1 MNKKALGPK
10 IKIIPSESG
19 DGDGASGGV
28 SASGSL
34 LSKPLKVSRPR
45 VEPLPPRN
53 TAFIS
58 VESLQKK
65 PKVAETKKISENKEE
80 KMSEG
85 ALASMVPTATAPTA
99 AAVDDAPAAGVKSWE
114 DWLAP
119 LGSTEKK
126 QQQQG
131 GGSSKKKA
139 RRR

>member
-1 MNKKALGPK
+1 MNKKTLGPR
-10 IKIIPSESG
+10 ITIIPSESG
-19 DGDGASGGV
+19 DGVSGGI
-28 SASGSL
+28 SASCSL
-34 LSKPLKVSRPR
+34 DGVLKVSRPR

-65 PKVAETKKISENKEE
+65 SKLEETKKISEEEGEE
-80 KMSEG
+80 KSG
-85 ALASMVPTATAPTA
+85 SALASLAPMTTANI
-99 AAVDDAPAAGVKSWE
+99 AAVVDDVPAPAGVKSWE

-126 QQQQG
+126 QQLQG